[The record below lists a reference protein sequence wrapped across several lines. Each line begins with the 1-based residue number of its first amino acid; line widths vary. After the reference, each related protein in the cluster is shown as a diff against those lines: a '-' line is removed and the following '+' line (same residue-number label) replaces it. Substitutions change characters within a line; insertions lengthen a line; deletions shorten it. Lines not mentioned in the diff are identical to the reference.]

1 MQVPFPVFNTPDTGV
16 PLPYPIQ
23 LTRPYDPA
31 TAVVFQTQKSDRNK
45 KMVRMEGGAWY
56 NNWDDF
62 KRQFTDPNSGLRSGR
77 FFNTVQGIV
86 DPLTMFA
93 ERIGER
99 RGMPDVNRYAQ
110 AIRQGLGTF
119 RRFTGL
125 GKPRGHY
132 LGGYMGGAS
141 PKSKRLRGEAAGP
154 ALVGKTSARKA
165 AKLMEAMAMAAAN
178 EDVGPMPT
186 RPAPPP
192 PKQRRSAGVG
202 PSLRS
207 RPQMQA
213 AMDAAASALAP
224 QLRGAPSAS
233 RSALSQSRALSGELG
248 PLPQSPFASRTSSGL
263 RHSARS
269 ATRAAVLARSPTT
282 LNQAI
287 EQFQL
292 QHTVGRQADVARAT
306 QALTEATLAESARQS
321 MRPYESLRST
331 GVVAAAQRA
340 ALAQSL
346 TRSQPLPDPLL
357 QQMPYQS
364 LMPRSSTRPRAD
376 DLAQAVTF
384 QDEINDVESAVDRAP
399 ADAFFPVLGEAR
411 RPTYAGPTYIPPD
424 AMIPTGVLPGISTG
438 FLPPQIPSAPQY
450 SAPVIMSSPSAMF
463 SSARSGTTTV
473 SERSRTPQTAPRTAR
488 SGMSAASRLS
498 DWTSSTARSALRR
511 AKGMVLR
518 HTGYLPSGIPDL
530 PRMMARK
537 ASGKAPS
544 AKQLAARAK
553 FAAPGGPMDRW
564 QEFRQM
570 HPGVGPKELSALWHA
585 SGLST
590 RENPPLPRRAS
601 HAGEALRY
609 ARLVDAAKKQ
619 KVPFVWHSSR
629 TGPGAYSRHSHS
641 RLSDL
646 TFLGRPYGEQFMH
659 EGALHGSGRVY
670 G

>member
-93 ERIGER
+93 ERIGDR

-110 AIRQGLGTF
+110 LIRQGLGTF

-165 AKLMEAMAMAAAN
+165 AKLMEAAMAAAN

-186 RPAPPP
+186 RPAPGP

-202 PSLRS
+202 PSLRL
-207 RPQMQA
+207 RPGALRMPAIQA
-213 AMDAAASALAP
+213 AVDAAASALPP

-248 PLPQSPFASRTSSGL
+248 PLPQSPFALRTSSGL

-364 LMPRSSTRPRAD
+364 LMPQSSTRPRAD

-384 QDEINDVESAVDRAP
+384 QDDVNDVESAVDRAP
-399 ADAFFPVLGEAR
+399 ADAFFPVLAEAR
-411 RPTYAGPTYIPPD
+411 RPTYAGPAYIPPD
-424 AMIPTGVLPGISTG
+424 AMVPTGVLPGISTG
-438 FLPPQIPSAPQY
+438 FLPPQIPSAPQIV
-450 SAPVIMSSPSAMF
+450 APNIMDMRF
-463 SSARSGTTTV
+463 I
-473 SERSRTPQTAPRTAR
+473 TPAVKPR
-488 SGMSAASRLS
+488 SAASRRPSVKSTVKNLAAALSAAKSARS
-498 DWTSSTARSALRR
+498 DWTGSTARSALRR

-518 HTGYLPSGIPDL
+518 HTGYLPGGIPDI
-530 PRMMARK
+530 PRQIARK
-537 ASGKAPS
+537 TSGKPPS

-553 FAAPGGPMDRW
+553 FAEPGGPMDRW

-585 SGLST
+585 AGLST

-629 TGPGAYSRHSHS
+629 VKPGVQAHS